1 MMRVAMKLRLAG
13 RNHETTLSI
22 MIKDQL
28 RCPSTHA
35 LRRLIII
42 YRTTALEMGG
52 LILNTGAGFKFVILG
67 KRLGLDN
74 CQSFLTPKKTQR

>member
-1 MMRVAMKLRLAG
+1 MMRVAMKLRLDG

-42 YRTTALEMGG
+42 YRATALEMGG
-52 LILNTGAGFKFVILG
+52 LILNTGAGFKFVISCSVFWE
-67 KRLGLDN
+67 KDWVWIIVN
-74 CQSFLTPKKTQR
+74 HF